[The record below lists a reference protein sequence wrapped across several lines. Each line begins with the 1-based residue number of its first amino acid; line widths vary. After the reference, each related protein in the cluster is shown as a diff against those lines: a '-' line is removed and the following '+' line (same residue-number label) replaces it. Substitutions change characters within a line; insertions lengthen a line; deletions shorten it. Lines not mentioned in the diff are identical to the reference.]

1 MSRARPIVIALGLI
15 LIWQAFVWLT
25 AAPPYML
32 PDPVRVATRLVSS
45 APQLAHHAGITA
57 IEIVLGLV
65 LGVAVGAGSALLM
78 VALPPIQPWLL
89 PVLIVG
95 QTLPVFALAPLLTLW
110 FGYGIASKIAMAVL
124 IIYFPVT
131 AALYDGLRRVEPA
144 WLDLARTLDGK
155 PLLVLL
161 RLRLPAALPSFGSGL
176 RVAAAIAPIGAV
188 VGEWVGSSQGLGYL
202 MLYANARV
210 QTDLV
215 FAALVVLMTMALL
228 LYFAVDAGLRALMP
242 WSPDARPLRQ
252 TIGSSGDRP

>member
-1 MSRARPIVIALGLI
+1 MNRLRPLVIAIGL
-15 LIWQAFVWLT
+15 LVLWHGFVWLT

-32 PDPVRVATRLVSS
+32 PDPVRVASRLVTS

-57 IEIVLGLV
+57 IEIGLGLV
-65 LGVAVGAGSALLM
+65 LGVVVGAGSALLM
-78 VALPPIQPWLL
+78 MALPPIQPWLL

-110 FGYGIASKIAMAVL
+110 FGYGLASKVAMAVL

-131 AALYDGLRRVEPA
+131 AALYDGLRRVEPG
-144 WLDLARTLDGK
+144 WLDLARTLDGR

-188 VGEWVGSSQGLGYL
+188 VGEWVGASQGLGYL

-210 QTDLV
+210 QTDLM
-215 FAALVVLMTMALL
+215 FAALVVLMAMALL
-228 LYFAVDAGLRALMP
+228 LYFAIDAGLRALMP
-242 WSPDARPLRQ
+242 WSPDARPLRPA
-252 TIGSSGDRP
+252 TPSSGDVR